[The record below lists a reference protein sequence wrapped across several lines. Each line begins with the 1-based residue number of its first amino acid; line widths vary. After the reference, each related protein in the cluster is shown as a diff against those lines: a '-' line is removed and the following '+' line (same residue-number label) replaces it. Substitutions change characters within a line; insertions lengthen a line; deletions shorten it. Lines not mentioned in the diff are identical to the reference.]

1 VNLIFGSKVL
11 SPSTG
16 VVLNSQMDDFS
27 IPGRANAYDL
37 PPSEANF
44 IRTTPND
51 FFNSLIHFYYL
62 FFLCFILFFSVW
74 HLARA
79 GQATTLVHVA
89 IDSVEGWRGL
99 SDCRRIRYARFLCGV
114 LGVVRAMERAC

>member
-1 VNLIFGSKVL
+1 MNLIFGSKVL

-44 IRTTPND
+44 IRTYPNT
-51 FFNSLIHFYYL
+51 YP
-62 FFLCFILFFSVW
+62 
-74 HLARA
+74 
-79 GQATTLVHVA
+79 
-89 IDSVEGWRGL
+89 
-99 SDCRRIRYARFLCGV
+99 RIS
-114 LGVVRAMERAC
+114 